1 MQSFK
6 VLTSAITLALL
17 AACSSGSNTPNNGTT
32 PPPNSNGSAVN
43 GTIIAQ
49 FDSGLGL
56 LPFPN
61 NLLFSGS
68 TDGTLN
74 PPVANPANTGD
85 PAVALSALDGFGT
98 LAPWST
104 TFSAEID
111 PATVVAGQTVRFF
124 EVTRPNPASIN
135 VGTFVREL
143 APGTDYVTAISAS
156 TEVAAANTGNNG
168 KTGIRLAV
176 VPTKPLEAS
185 FLTVS
190 GTTAIPTSKTYMV
203 VLTKGI
209 KDRRGNDAT
218 PDTTYFL
225 AKRTSPLVVG
235 TCPTPTNPGDA
246 ASTDPLLP
254 VANACALEPVRAA
267 VATQEAIAVAR
278 GIPKDDI
285 ILSWTASTQYV
296 TPTLGR
302 LRAGA
307 TAQPSRIANSG
318 INTSQVGLGLP
329 ATANIFIGVTPV
341 NYYLTAPGVAPEGS
355 AAGTPASS
363 PTAVLTGFWQGSQLV
378 TNVPGAP
385 PTRNMTFQNS
395 LPLRNS
401 VQNVPLLM
409 TVPNAASNQTKPA
422 GGWPIVIYN
431 HGITRNRTD
440 MLAISTTF
448 AGAGWAVVAI
458 DQPLHG
464 LNSSS
469 PFYIKSTPF
478 GPLSNERTFDVDL
491 INNVSG
497 AAGPDGVVD
506 GSGAHFINLG
516 SLLTSRDNNRQSQS
530 DLIQLVKNISTMD
543 IDGDN
548 APDFNPARI
557 AYVGQSLGSINLI
570 PAMAAETTVN
580 LGVLSV
586 PGGGIAQLLNGSPTF
601 GPSIKRG
608 LAAAAGLQPGTSSFD
623 QYFTVTQTVI
633 DSADPL
639 NWAPSLVIADRVL
652 VQEVVGT
659 IAQSDPTCS
668 QLTDAQGV
676 PIAGRP
682 VNGCP
687 DVVIPNRVM
696 GAPLSGTEPLIA
708 AMNLAPIAATTQNA
722 SGVRG
727 VVRFT
732 RGDHG
737 SLLSPAKDGPTTVE
751 MQTQMASMI
760 ASGGTAVQVTNTS
773 VIRSN

>member
-1 MQSFK
+1 MQSLK
-6 VLTSAITLALL
+6 VLTAAVTCALI
-17 AACSSGSNTPNNGTT
+17 AACSSGSNTANTGTT
-32 PPPNSNGSAVN
+32 PPPNTNGTPVN

-49 FDSGLGL
+49 FDSAKGQ

-74 PPVANPANTGD
+74 PPVVNPANTGD

-98 LAPWST
+98 LTPWST

-124 EVTRPNPASIN
+124 EVTRPSPLSLGVNA
-135 VGTFVREL
+135 VVREL
-143 APGTDYVTAISAS
+143 AAGVDFVTAISAS
-156 TEVAAANTGNNG
+156 TEAVVAGTENSG

-176 VPTKPLEAS
+176 VPTKALDAS
-185 FLTVS
+185 SLVVS
-190 GTTAIPTSKTYMV
+190 GTTAVPSIKTYMV

-235 TCPTPTNPGDA
+235 TCPSAAGPGDA

-254 VANACALEPVRAA
+254 VANACALEPVRQLVNA
-267 VATQEAIAVAR
+267 QEALAVSR
-278 GIPKDDI
+278 GMVGADI

-302 LRAGA
+302 LRAAA
-307 TAQPSRIANSG
+307 TAQASRIASSG
-318 INTSQVGLGLP
+318 LTTGQLGLGLP
-329 ATANIFIGVTPV
+329 AIADVLIGITPV

-355 AAGTPASS
+355 AAGTAVAS
-363 PTAVLTGFWQGSQLV
+363 PTAVLTGFWQGTL
-378 TNVPGAP
+378 TIGGA
-385 PTRNMTFQNS
+385 RNMSFQNS
-395 LPLRNS
+395 LPQRNS

-409 TVPNAASNQTKPA
+409 TVPNAASNRTKPA
-422 GGWPIVIYN
+422 TGWPIVIYS

-448 AGAGWAVVAI
+448 ANAGWAVVAI

-464 LNSSS
+464 LDRTS
-469 PFYIKSTPF
+469 PFYIKGTPF

-491 INNVSG
+491 INNTTG
-497 AAGPDGVVD
+497 ASGPDGVTD
-506 GSGAHFINLG
+506 SSGAHFINLG
-516 SLLTSRDNNRQSQS
+516 SLLTSRDNNRQSQV

-543 IDGDN
+543 IDGDSV
-548 APDFNPARI
+548 ADFNAGQI
-557 AYVGQSLGSINLI
+557 GYVGQSLGSINLI
-570 PAMAAETTVN
+570 PAMAAETSVN
-580 LGVLSV
+580 VGVLSV

-601 GPSIKRG
+601 GPRIRAG
-608 LAAAAGLQPGTSSFD
+608 LAAGAGLQQGTSSFD

-633 DSADPL
+633 DAADPV
-639 NWAPSLVIADRVL
+639 NWAKALVIADRVL
-652 VQEVVGT
+652 VHEVVGSVP
-659 IAQSDPTCS
+659 A
-668 QLTDAQGV
+668 TDASCALTS
-676 PIAGRP
+676 PTAP
-682 VNGCP
+682 ANGCP
-687 DVVIPNRVM
+687 DAVIPNRVA

-708 AMNLAPIAATTQNA
+708 TMGIPGIATTTQNA
-722 SGVRG
+722 AGIRG
-727 VVRFT
+727 AVRFLK
-732 RGDHG
+732 GDHG

-751 MQTQMASMI
+751 MQTQMANMI
-760 ASGGTAVQVTNTS
+760 ASGGTAVPVTNAS
-773 VIRSN
+773 VVKPN